1 MNDKIVIK
9 GAKVHNLKNISLEIP
24 RDKLVVVTGLSGSGK
39 SSLAF
44 DTLYAEGQRRYVESL
59 SSYARQFLGIMEKP
73 DVERIDGLSP
83 AISID
88 QKTTSKNPRSTVG
101 TVTEIYDHLRLL
113 FSKAGTPYCPE
124 HHIPIKSQ
132 SIEEMTSKI
141 LELEEKTKLI
151 ISSPVVEGKKGTHK
165 DLLEDLR
172 KNGYVRVNIDN
183 KEYDLSEDIELEKNK
198 KHNIEVIIDRLVIKE
213 GIKSRLY
220 ESLETGA
227 KLSKGKVFVEIP
239 GKEKQ
244 VFSENFSCPH
254 CNFSLNELEP
264 RTFSFN
270 APYGACPDCKGL
282 GVKLVMDKDLVIP
295 DKNKTIKEGG
305 IVPFGDDI
313 ENINFLKLQNFCD
326 HYNIDLNKKI
336 KDFTKKELDMIL
348 YGTNDLIHFHYRSK
362 NGHLSDN
369 YGTFEG
375 IITNLE
381 RRYMETNSSWIREWL
396 EKYMVELECP
406 TCKGARLK
414 KEVLSVLINNKNI
427 YEVTKLSITK
437 MYEFIT
443 NLRLSEEK
451 QEISKMIV
459 TEIKDRLSFLINVG
473 LEYLTLNRNAGTLSG
488 GEAQRIRL
496 ATQVGTR
503 LTGVLY
509 VLDEPSIGLHQRDN
523 DRLIDTMLS
532 MRDLGN
538 TLIVVEHDTDTMKKC
553 DYLVDVGP
561 LAGEQGGRIVSQG
574 TPEEVANDENSITGR
589 YLSGK
594 ECIDIPKTRRKGTGK
609 SIEIK
614 GAKENNLK
622 NINVKFPLGTFTC
635 VTGVSGSGKK
645 L

>member
-1 MNDKIVIK
+1 M
-9 GAKVHNLKNISLEIP
+9 
-24 RDKLVVVTGLSGSGK
+24 
-39 SSLAF
+39 
-44 DTLYAEGQRRYVESL
+44 
-59 SSYARQFLGIMEKP
+59 
-73 DVERIDGLSP
+73 
-83 AISID
+83 
-88 QKTTSKNPRSTVG
+88 
-101 TVTEIYDHLRLL
+101 L

-414 KEVLSVLINNKNI
+414 K
-427 YEVTKLSITK
+427 
-437 MYEFIT
+437 
-443 NLRLSEEK
+443 
-451 QEISKMIV
+451 
-459 TEIKDRLSFLINVG
+459 
-473 LEYLTLNRNAGTLSG
+473 
-488 GEAQRIRL
+488 
-496 ATQVGTR
+496 
-503 LTGVLY
+503 
-509 VLDEPSIGLHQRDN
+509 
-523 DRLIDTMLS
+523 
-532 MRDLGN
+532 
-538 TLIVVEHDTDTMKKC
+538 
-553 DYLVDVGP
+553 
-561 LAGEQGGRIVSQG
+561 
-574 TPEEVANDENSITGR
+574 
-589 YLSGK
+589 
-594 ECIDIPKTRRKGTGK
+594 
-609 SIEIK
+609 
-614 GAKENNLK
+614 
-622 NINVKFPLGTFTC
+622 KFYQY
-635 VTGVSGSGKK
+635 
-645 L
+645 